1 MIYNSVKNLLIF
13 ATKFSSI
20 YPTKGEKH
28 LVLRL
33 SFVDLQRAK
42 DGTHVF
48 DAKYRHVFVV

>member
-1 MIYNSVKNLLIF
+1 MIYKSRKNLIF
-13 ATKFSSI
+13 ATKLSSI
-20 YPTKGEKH
+20 YPAKGEEH